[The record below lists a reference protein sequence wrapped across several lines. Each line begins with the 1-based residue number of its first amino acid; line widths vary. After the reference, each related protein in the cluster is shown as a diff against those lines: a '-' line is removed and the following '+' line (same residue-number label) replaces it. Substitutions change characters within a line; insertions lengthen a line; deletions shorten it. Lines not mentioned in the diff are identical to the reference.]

1 MKVLVPLV
9 VCGFVLIGFFSV
21 CLSVFLAPSDSYI
34 LDNLSRS
41 ETTTSTAAS
50 TTQIYAIII
59 SETSSTTS
67 ELSSDGLDPEEVPE
81 DLPEVVSEYFTF

>member
-21 CLSVFLAPSDSYI
+21 CLSVFLAPSQSYI

-59 SETSSTTS
+59 SETSSEVTTS
-67 ELSSDGLDPEEVPE
+67 ELSSDGLVPDVVPE
-81 DLPEVVSEYFTF
+81 DLPEVVE